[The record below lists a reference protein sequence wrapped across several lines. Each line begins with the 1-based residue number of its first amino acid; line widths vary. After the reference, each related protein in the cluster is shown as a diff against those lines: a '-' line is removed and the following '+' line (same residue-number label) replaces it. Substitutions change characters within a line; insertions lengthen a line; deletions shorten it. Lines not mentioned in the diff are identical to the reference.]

1 MQLPV
6 ELELLGLAVV
16 VVVQLLVELE
26 LFLIQPLVTSR
37 PSLPLQVL
45 LG

>member
-1 MQLPV
+1 MQWPV

-26 LFLIQPLVTSR
+26 LLIQPLVTSR